1 MPISHSPAACD
12 DPTLSLWLRGFLRE
26 WPENSIT
33 HLDSP
38 VGNNKGT
45 GISVVPAAIISAR

>member
-1 MPISHSPAACD
+1 MSISQAAWD

-26 WPENSIT
+26 WPENSIA
-33 HLDSP
+33 HLGSP

-45 GISVVPAAIISAR
+45 GIFVVPAAVISAR